1 VSDPEEVKLRKACR
15 VYLVPGENRAWNIEL
30 DSKTPECVD
39 ALKEIKGN
47 LGSESKK
54 FLSVRLTG
62 DPELKKV
69 FDSE

>member
-1 VSDPEEVKLRKACR
+1 VILKRLSSGKPAEYTWCLVRTVLGILNSTLRLR
-15 VYLVPGENRAWNIEL
+15 
-30 DSKTPECVD
+30 S